1 LEHAVLI
8 CAIESATDRVG
19 CALGDGGVVR
29 ACFEVTGARR
39 HAETLV
45 PAIDAA
51 CNAAGVTLDDVGC
64 IAVDVGPGLFTGL
77 RVGLATAKSLAHALD
92 LPMVAVSSLE
102 ILAQP
107 MRIAGRLIAAVID
120 ARRGEVYWHLYRPD
134 GTGLVP
140 LGEARCGPPDELL
153 DDLRVSN
160 EPVVLVGDG
169 ALRHRDALA
178 DLADA
183 SWAGELFA
191 HPSAATLVG
200 LAHERRLRGEV
211 TDAISLAPTYLRA
224 PDAQINWAVRDGAA
238 RDGVALGD
246 AAGGAATDVLG
257 RRAG

>member
-1 LEHAVLI
+1 MLI

-29 ACFEVTGARR
+29 ACFEVTGERR

-51 CNAAGVTLDDVGC
+51 CEAAGVTLDDVGC

-120 ARRGEVYWHLYRPD
+120 ARRGEVYWHLYRPEPD
-134 GTGLVP
+134 DIGLVP
-140 LGEARCGPPDELL
+140 LGEARCGTTDDLL

-183 SWAGELFA
+183 SWADEMFA
-191 HPSAATLVG
+191 QPSAATLVG
-200 LAHERRLRGEV
+200 LAHARRLRGEV
-211 TDAISLAPTYLRA
+211 IDAISLAPIYLRV
-224 PDAQINWAVRDGAA
+224 PDAQINWTVRDGAA
-238 RDGVALGD
+238 GTAGAAGATADGV
-246 AAGGAATDVLG
+246 G